1 MEGRL
6 LQMIVL
12 DYSSY
17 YLESL
22 NPIGHF
28 QNSLVIDEI
37 CKFLEIRIA
46 SFLMEDLRNA
56 EGRNMMM

>member
-1 MEGRL
+1 
-6 LQMIVL
+6 MIVL